1 MIPALKARADDT
13 EKLRKLHPD
22 TISELR
28 DSGLMRVLQP
38 ARYGGGEHD
47 YPLFLEVLYELA
59 RGCASTAWCGFNYGS
74 HNWMLG
80 MFPAE
85 AQQAVWSEHP
95 DLLMASSLIY
105 SGGTAEPVDGGY
117 RISGKW
123 PFSSGVDWAE
133 FILVGATVAETA
145 TNKGSP
151 WRIAVLPRSEVEVI
165 DTWHVSGLAGTGSNH
180 IAVQDRWVPAYMV
193 IDTDEIRG
201 NATAGSAVNPGALY
215 RLPVLGVFAYLV
227 TAVVLGNAAE
237 AINEYVTSIKS
248 RATTYSQLDASRFTT
263 VHQKIAEAHS
273 LVDAAHALMR
283 QDNEEAM
290 AIAERGMAPS
300 IETKVRWRRNAAYQT
315 QMGVRATDILHAAGG
330 GGANYLTN
338 SMQRRFRDA
347 HAAAAQIQVSWDI
360 NSVEYGRVA
369 VGLEPTNPA
378 I

>member
-1 MIPALKARADDT
+1 MIPALKSRADET

-22 TISELR
+22 TIAELR
-28 DSGLMRVLQP
+28 GSGLMRTLQP
-38 ARYGGGEHD
+38 ARYGGGECD
-47 YPLFLEVLYELA
+47 YPLFLELLYELA

-80 MFPAE
+80 MYPE
-85 AQQAVWSEHP
+85 AAQEAVWGKTP
-95 DLLMASSLIY
+95 DLLMASSLVY
-105 SGGTAEPVDGGY
+105 SAGTAEPVDGGY

-133 FILVGATVAETA
+133 FVLVGATVPETTA
-145 TNKGSP
+145 NEGSP

-180 IAVQDRWVPAYMV
+180 IAVQDRWVPRHMV

-201 NATAGSAVNPGALY
+201 DATAGSAVNPGALY
-215 RLPVLGVFAYLV
+215 RLPVLGVFSYMV
-227 TAVVLGNAAE
+227 TAVILGNAAE
-237 AINEYVTSIKS
+237 AIGEYVAGIKA
-248 RATTYSQLDASRFTT
+248 RATTYSQSDASRFTS

-290 AIAERGMAPS
+290 AIAGKGMMPP
-300 IETKVRWRRNAAYQT
+300 IEAKVRWRRNAAYLA

-330 GGANYLTN
+330 GGANYLSN
-338 SMQRRFRDA
+338 SLQRRFRDA

-360 NSVEYGRVA
+360 NGVEYGRVA

>member
-1 MIPALKARADDT
+1 MIPALKARADET

-22 TISELR
+22 TINELR
-28 DSGLMRVLQP
+28 ASGLMRVLQP
-38 ARYGGGEHD
+38 ARYGGGEYD

-59 RGCASTAWCGFNYGS
+59 RGCASTAWCGFNYGG
-74 HNWMLG
+74 HNWILG

-85 AQQAVWSEHP
+85 AQQAVWGETP
-95 DLLMASSLIY
+95 DLLIASSLIY
-105 SGGTAEPVDGGY
+105 TAGTAEPVDGGY
-117 RISGKW
+117 RITGKW

-133 FILVGATVAETA
+133 FILVGATIPETA
-145 TNKGSP
+145 TNEGSA

-180 IAVQDRWVPAYMV
+180 IAVQDRWVPSYMV

-201 NATAGSAVNPGALY
+201 DATAGSAVNPGALY
-215 RLPVLGVFAYLV
+215 RLPVLGVFSYLV
-227 TAVVLGNAAE
+227 TAVILGNAAE
-237 AINEYVTSIKS
+237 AIDEYVAGVKA
-248 RATTYSQLDASRFTT
+248 RATTYSQSDASRFTT
-263 VHQKIAEAHS
+263 VHQKIAEARS

-290 AIAERGMAPS
+290 AIAEKGRAPS
-300 IETKVRWRRNAAYQT
+300 IETKVRWRRNAAYQAL
-315 QMGVRATDILHAAGG
+315 MGVRATDILYAAG

-338 SMQRRFRDA
+338 PLQRRFRDA

-369 VGLEPTNPA
+369 VGLEPTNTA